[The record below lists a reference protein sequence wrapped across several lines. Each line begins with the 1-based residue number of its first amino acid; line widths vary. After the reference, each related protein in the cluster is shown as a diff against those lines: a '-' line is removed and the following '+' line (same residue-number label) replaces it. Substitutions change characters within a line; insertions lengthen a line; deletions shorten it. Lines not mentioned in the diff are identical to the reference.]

1 MIEVKNLKKKFGK
14 VEAVK
19 NVNFTAAD
27 GVITG
32 FLGEN
37 GAGKSTTL
45 RMIGGSLKADQGSV
59 TIDGRLVSMRD
70 PQSRRHLG
78 VLSDAKGLYERLS
91 TRENIELFGSLCG
104 LDKSTLKDRIQS
116 LVDLL
121 DLSEIIDLKTVGF
134 STGQKMKAA
143 LARILV
149 NRPQNLILD
158 EPTSGLDV
166 YSTRHLRDIIRR
178 LRDEGICV
186 VISTHIMQ
194 EVDALCDSIVLI
206 DHGVTIGQFEK
217 QHFLNEYQAVTVED
231 AFVSAVDRASEGRG

>member
-1 MIEVKNLKKKFGK
+1 
-14 VEAVK
+14 
-19 NVNFTAAD
+19 
-27 GVITG
+27 
-32 FLGEN
+32 
-37 GAGKSTTL
+37 
-45 RMIGGSLKADQGSV
+45 MIGGSLKADQGSV

-121 DLSEIIDLKTVGF
+121 DLSEIIDRKTVGF